1 MNKHI
6 ELVKKWLAN
15 PESVSQKE
23 LQDNY
28 NSAHELWP
36 GFYSTEQKKL
46 MGITYS
52 DYDYDVQIAN
62 AAYGAM
68 TDNSDWA
75 NYWLNQIEAGL

>member
-15 PESVSQKE
+15 PESVSQEE

-28 NSAHELWP
+28 NSAQELWG

-52 DYDYDVQIAN
+52 DYDVRAAN
-62 AAYGAM
+62 AAYAAM
-68 TDNSDWA
+68 TNKRDWA
-75 NYWLNQIEAGL
+75 NYWINHIEAGQ

>member
-15 PESVSQKE
+15 PESVSQEE

-28 NSAHELWP
+28 NSAQELWE

-52 DYDYDVQIAN
+52 DYDVRAAN
-62 AAYGAM
+62 AAYMAM
-68 TDNSDWA
+68 TKNSVWA
-75 NYWLNQIEAGL
+75 SYWLNEIEAGL

>member
-28 NSAHELWP
+28 NSAQELWE
-36 GFYSTEQKKL
+36 GFYSTEQKNL
-46 MGITYS
+46 IGITNS
-52 DYDYDVQIAN
+52 DYDVQVSN

-75 NYWLNQIEAGL
+75 NYWINQIEAGI